1 MTVSAT
7 DIFEGDSHT
16 TTASLLTNLNGD
28 SLVDRVD
35 WTVEADGD
43 DDPEHE
49 WPDDDP
55 GVSSDFDFAYDNL
68 GSTTG
73 AAVVV
78 KAVAADAN
86 GNTNTDQATINVW
99 TKSETV
105 NIVSQTSD
113 QTLVGAATTNVSVQT
128 DVGFYRVDWSIDG
141 GTPISDNGPGLT
153 SQITYDFSTVPYG
166 NIVAFTATP
175 YGVNA
180 NGEAVAGNAAT
191 INIRVVEPISS
202 VTMSLFQSN
211 AVVGEQIHLSAYS
224 DAPYH
229 TMEWYLDDSE
239 TPIRSVT
246 SGFAGYHS
254 AYTTY
259 TFEAGQ
265 GSNTDS
271 GRKYVIKAVAYAIE
285 PKEGKAPIQWVNQ
298 KDPPG
303 EPIISGARVES
314 AGSSFFVHEGKDKD
328 GYGVTAWID
337 SVDIADDRSY
347 TLTWWHNVWYYND
360 VPGAEPRIYTEED
373 EDEGAHAS
381 LYAWIKMFEW
391 DEEGNRFDSWSFHP
405 GGDDGAEGKDLLL
418 GLEVRYSGSTT
429 ATFTE
434 PVGYLVDRN
443 NDGVK
448 EHFEPKLMTKNHEY
462 RFLANTTLNE
472 HIDQVTKGGKPI
484 TWTSGVG
491 LKMMY
496 RTDRRKYIGD
506 LEDAPGPVDS
516 GSVWMDGW
524 NSVGGSTGAF
534 DEW

>member
-35 WTVEADGD
+35 WTVEADSD

-55 GVSSDFDFAYDNL
+55 GVSSDFTFTYDGL

-73 AAVVV
+73 SAVVV

-105 NIVSQTSD
+105 AIVSQTND
-113 QTLVGAATTNVSVQT
+113 QTYVGAIMANISVQT

-141 GTPISDNGPGLT
+141 GTPISDNGPGMT

-166 NIVAFTATP
+166 NTVAFTATP

-202 VTMSLFQSN
+202 VTMGWLQPN
-211 AVVGEQIHLSAYS
+211 AVVGEQIHLRATS

-229 TMEWYLDDSE
+229 TMEWYLGDSK
-239 TPIRSVT
+239 TPI
-246 SGFAGYHS
+246 AS
-254 AYTTY
+254 AASRYVGDRHAYATY

-265 GSNTDS
+265 GSNADS
-271 GRKYVIKAVAYAIE
+271 GREHVIKAVAYAIE
-285 PKEGKAPIQWVNQ
+285 PKEGNTPIQWANAPV
-298 KDPPG
+298 

-314 AGSSFFVHEGKDKD
+314 VGSSIFVHEGKEKIHNSVYVYIN
-328 GYGVTAWID
+328 GID
-337 SVDIADDRSY
+337 IGDDRSCSVS
-347 TLTWWHNVWYYND
+347 WWHEVSYYNE
-360 VPGAEPRIYTEED
+360 VPGAELRVYD
-373 EDEGAHAS
+373 NDGDGAHAK
-381 LYAWIKMFEW
+381 LYAWAKMFEW
-391 DEEGNRFDSWSFHP
+391 DEEGNRAYSWVFMAGDKHGKEGGNDLDFH
-405 GGDDGAEGKDLLL
+405 LYL
-418 GLEVRYSGSTT
+418 GLDVKYSANAN

-434 PVGYLVDRN
+434 TVGDWLDL
-443 NDGVK
+443 DGDGK
-448 EHFEPKLMTKNHEY
+448 LEHFEPKRMIKNYEY
-462 RFLANTTLNE
+462 RFLANTDLVVVS
-472 HIDQVTKGGKPI
+472 DQVGDGVDEI
-484 TWTSGVG
+484 NWTDTGT
-491 LKMMY
+491 LKLMH
-496 RTDRRKYIGD
+496 RSDRRKYIGD
-506 LEDAPGPVDS
+506 IEDAAEPVDPGTVWTD
-516 GSVWMDGW
+516 GS
-524 NSVGGSTGAF
+524 NSVGGSTGVF